1 MLSVCGDG
9 SWNSQVK
16 KGYMVKPTKFSRSM
30 FLCPL
35 ICWNWVFTEVLP
47 KVQMDPSIIWP
58 FTSTTYPERLIKT
71 IPWLLMTFRLLTSR
85 LSGVVMKISHLPIGQ
100 ISKSKISAWESE
112 WKSDFIH
119 DHDFDQSTVNYF
131 VSNVNIHFKLFV
143 LKIILNQFPKIRHT

>member
-71 IPWLLMTFRLLTSR
+71 IPWLLMTFRLLTSI
-85 LSGVVMKISHLPIGQ
+85 LSGVVMNRVHYDPLKAALHGFQNCSIAKARLISHLSGQ
-100 ISKSKISAWESE
+100 KSKSKISAWESE
-112 WKSDFIH
+112 I
-119 DHDFDQSTVNYF
+119 Q
-131 VSNVNIHFKLFV
+131 
-143 LKIILNQFPKIRHT
+143 ILNGNQIIFMIMILISLL